1 MLVGRELTVAP
12 LADLAVEPL
21 PYGLTLVGEVGA
33 RNLSGT
39 VLFAVGSD
47 LEQHSAM
54 LAVETRGTRGFP
66 VESDRVELGLAIC
79 GKDTEGTGDAVPV
92 RPASEVKSIL
102 GQNM

>member
-1 MLVGRELTVAP
+1 
-12 LADLAVEPL
+12 
-21 PYGLTLVGEVGA
+21 
-33 RNLSGT
+33 
-39 VLFAVGSD
+39 
-47 LEQHSAM
+47 M